1 MPKQIPIGD
10 ELFGTPMEP
19 ATPPQPTI
27 GEPPA
32 DLEEIQADSEK
43 QALPDQEKV
52 FRVAGRVRSKLN
64 NLPDPTKPPLGF
76 VPGRGFDVVFPF
88 VKLPHLAPNLNG
100 DWVQF
105 GSPDLEPNRL
115 YYGDNLQVL
124 RTLPSNSIDLIYIDP
139 PFFSGAEYNIIWGD
153 TNEIRTFSDIWEG
166 GLDTYLI
173 WLNARLW
180 EMRRVLKDTGSIYVH
195 CDYHASHYIKVE
207 LDRVFGYECFRGEII
222 WRRTGSHGPRRMFAP
237 VHDTLLFYS
246 KTDAYHFC
254 PLKRPYM
261 RDHVERR
268 YKSDATGRFKFTS
281 GGNILTGAGVSSG
294 ESGRVW
300 RGFDPSAKNRHWAVP
315 GFLTEQMPP
324 GFRELGVLAK
334 LGALYEAG
342 LIEILDGAAWPTPL
356 RFLDNDEGQPIS
368 DIWAYE
374 PGTEGTVFG
383 SDKGVDHDVQWL
395 GPTDPERMGYPTQ
408 KPEGLLKRI
417 IASNCPT
424 TGTVADFFCGGGVTP
439 AVAQRLGRKWIACD
453 SSRVAVSVTLN
464 RLVQIGEEQSGVI
477 SNYGKAG
484 QVQTKM
490 NLPTPESAIPDIR
503 VYYVGVYPMDRFKA
517 VDQPQFDKFV
527 RDCLAAQADNSDNA
541 ITGWRSARE
550 PLRVGPADPDAS
562 PDAGDVKAFFEAVLS
577 KLQPNVRT
585 VARYVCWRISPE
597 LKGYR
602 RKLSDYIR
610 RNVQPRGADLDFD
623 FLLIDSE
630 EFRERIRQKYPDADD
645 NEFLLKFTKEPVIA
659 EIAATR
665 LGPRRYSFEA
675 RDADSTNI
683 GGYLVNCQWDFDYN
697 RGHFA
702 ADPAYVLGRMELQG
716 KEAKAA
722 GHKFEAVL
730 SAEHTFESAGTRTVA
745 CRVQDNLGAEV
756 IRTLTIGVT

>member
-1 MPKQIPIGD
+1 MAKQIPIGD

-19 ATPPQPTI
+19 ATAPQPSSV
-27 GEPPA
+27 EPPA

-43 QALPDQEKV
+43 QALPEQEKV

-139 PFFSGAEYNIIWGD
+139 PFFSGAEYNMIWGD
-153 TNEIRTFSDIWEG
+153 TNEVRTFSDIWEG

-180 EMRRVLKDTGSIYVH
+180 EMRRVLKDTSSIYVH
-195 CDYHASHYIKVE
+195 CDWHASHYIKAE
-207 LDRVFGYECFRGEII
+207 MDKIFGYGMFRNDISWVRSLPHNDPKQFG
-222 WRRTGSHGPRRMFAP
+222 RSR
-237 VHDTLLFYS
+237 DTLLLYGKSESTLFNPQHRPQKEESVEAHYRQGEDGKMYRLAS
-246 KTDAYHFC
+246 LLAPGGRGPRYAY
-254 PLKRPYM
+254 KGIVRNW
-261 RDHVERR
+261 
-268 YKSDATGRFKFTS
+268 RFTPEKMAE
-281 GGNILTGAGVSSG
+281 L
-294 ESGRVW
+294 EQQGRVYHEPGKMPS
-300 RGFDPSAKNRHWAVP
+300 RILYFDES
-315 GFLTEQMPP
+315 
-324 GFRELGVLAK
+324 
-334 LGALYEAG
+334 LGAL
-342 LIEILDGAAWPTPL
+342 LQDHWNDISPL
-356 RFLDNDEGQPIS
+356 NPQ
-368 DIWAYE
+368 A
-374 PGTEGTVFG
+374 
-383 SDKGVDHDVQWL
+383 K
-395 GPTDPERMGYPTQ
+395 ERIGYPTQ
-408 KPEGLLKRI
+408 KPESLLERI
-417 IASNCPT
+417 ILASSNP
-424 TGTVADFFCGGGVTP
+424 GDSVADFFCGGGVAA
-439 AVAQRLGRKWIACD
+439 AVAQRLGRRWIACD
-453 SSRVAVSVTLN
+453 SSRVAISVTLN
-464 RLVQIGEEQSGVI
+464 RLVHVGEEQSGVI

-490 NLPTPESAIPDIR
+490 ELPTPEDAIPDIR
-503 VYYVGVYPMDRFKA
+503 VHYVGVYPMDRFKA
-517 VDQPQFDKFV
+517 IDQPQFDKFV
-527 RDCLAAQADNSDNA
+527 LACLAAQADNSDNA

-550 PLRVGPADPDAS
+550 PLRVGPADPDES
-562 PDAGDVKAFFEAVLS
+562 PDAGDVKDFFEAVLR
-577 KLQPNVRT
+577 KLEPNIRT
-585 VARYVCWRISPE
+585 IARYVCWRISPE

-702 ADPAYVLGRMELQG
+702 ADPAYVLGRTELKG

-730 SAEHTFESAGTRTVA
+730 TAEHTFESADTRTVA
-745 CRVQDNLGAEV
+745 CRVQDNLGAEA
-756 IRTLTIGVT
+756 IRTLTIEVA

>member
-1 MPKQIPIGD
+1 MAKQIPIGD
-10 ELFGTPMEP
+10 ELFGTPMAP
-19 ATPPQPTI
+19 AAAPQPSVKQ
-27 GEPPA
+27 PSP

-139 PFFSGAEYNIIWGD
+139 PFFSGAEYNVIWGD
-153 TNEIRTFSDIWEG
+153 TNEVRTFSDIWEG

-180 EMRRVLKDTGSIYVH
+180 EMYRVLKNTGSIYVH
-195 CDYHASHYIKVE
+195 CDWHASHYIKSE
-207 LDRVFGYECFRGEII
+207 MDKLPFGYENFRNEII
-222 WRRTGSHGPRRMFAP
+222 WFYGGKNRRNNKNLGYNHNT
-237 VHDTLLFYS
+237 VLFYAKAPGHTLVES
-246 KTDAYHFC
+246 ALPWSRDEYLRMRKQKVQVDENGREYVVAGGFGDISQGQGKLYLDDVLSLGR
-254 PLKRPYM
+254 PLPS
-261 RDHVERR
+261 VWEIPQL
-268 YKSDATGRFKFTS
+268 TS
-281 GGNILTGAGVSSG
+281 
-294 ESGRVW
+294 
-300 RGFDPSAKNRHWAVP
+300 
-315 GFLTEQMPP
+315 
-324 GFRELGVLAK
+324 
-334 LGALYEAG
+334 
-342 LIEILDGAAWPTPL
+342 
-356 RFLDNDEGQPIS
+356 
-368 DIWAYE
+368 
-374 PGTEGTVFG
+374 
-383 SDKGVDHDVQWL
+383 SDK
-395 GPTDPERMGYPTQ
+395 ERMGYPTQ
-408 KPEGLLKRI
+408 KPEALLERI
-417 IASNCPT
+417 INASSKP
-424 TGTVADFFCGGGVTP
+424 GDIVADFFCGGGVTP
-439 AVAQRLGRKWIACD
+439 AVAQKLGRRWIACD

-464 RLVQIGEEQSGVI
+464 RVVQIGEEQSGVI

-484 QVQTKM
+484 QVQAKM
-490 NLPTPESAIPDIR
+490 DLPTPEDAVPDIR
-503 VYYVGVYPMDRFKA
+503 VHYVGVYPMDRFKA
-517 VDQPQFDKFV
+517 IDQAQFDSFV
-527 RDCLAAQADNSDNA
+527 LACLAAQADNSDNA

-602 RKLSDYIR
+602 RKLSDYVR
-610 RNVQPRGADLDFD
+610 RNIEPRGADLDFD

-659 EIAATR
+659 EVAATR

-702 ADPAYVLGRMELQG
+702 ADAAYVLCRTEMKG

-730 SAEHTFESAGTRTVA
+730 TAEHTFESAGTRTVA

-756 IRTLTIGVT
+756 VRTLTIEVA